1 MNRAGKYRL
10 NRFFSSW
17 RGLSCNNDSNTCH
30 GLRPYIRTRIF
41 RNRRNHC
48 DCKREKGCNRSPI
61 RKNKPLRFS
70 PVLFRIRVLFL
81 YRRSHETLRPFVR
94 LVSRSLPYIRL
105 QRLEEKVFFAN
116 EGNRCLVCILQ
127 EFPLSRQL
135 YKQALRYLRRDG
147 RCLR

>member
-10 NRFFSSW
+10 NLFFSSW

-105 QRLEEKVFFAN
+105 QRLEKKVF
-116 EGNRCLVCILQ
+116 LQ
-127 EFPLSRQL
+127 MKVIAVLFVFYRNFHCQDNFTSRL
-135 YKQALRYLRRDG
+135 CGISERW
-147 RCLR
+147 